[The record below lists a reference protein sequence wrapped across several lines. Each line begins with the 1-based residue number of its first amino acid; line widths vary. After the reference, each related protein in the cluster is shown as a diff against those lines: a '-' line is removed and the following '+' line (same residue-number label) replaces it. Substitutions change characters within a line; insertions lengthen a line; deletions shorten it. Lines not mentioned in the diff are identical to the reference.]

1 MIGQTVSHYRI
12 VEKLGEGAMGVVY
25 LAEDTHLGR
34 HVAIKFLTDSQDHRY
49 RARFIREAR
58 AVSTISHPHIAVIH
72 DYGETTEC
80 QPFIVMEYI
89 KGETLSD
96 LLHESKLTI
105 TEAVE
110 VIEAVGEALGA
121 AHARGIIH
129 RDIKPSNVLVNKDGE
144 VKVLDFGL
152 VKHLH
157 EDHPQEAGPDANTLL
172 ARTSSNVIIGTPL
185 YLSPEQAMG
194 TAVDARSDIFAL
206 GALLY
211 ESLTG
216 KPAFSGGSVIEI
228 GARILHFNPPPP
240 SSINK
245 RVHPELDR
253 ITLKALAKKPESR
266 YQKAAEMV
274 ADLRA
279 TRNALDNEDG
289 HRTQRLVASKPS
301 HSSAFKSISESL
313 RRPRLSIGFF
323 AFAIVCVGLAIGLIW
338 PRPPITQPVPFENFK
353 VRQLT
358 NAGQTADAVISL
370 DGKYVAHIVDDG
382 RQESLW
388 IRQVSTSSDIEI
400 QPPAASKHEGL
411 TFSRDSDYIFYNRR
425 DIGVDSADLY
435 RIPTLGGESRRV
447 LADLAGPISLSP
459 DGGRLAFVRRYPPE
473 GETALIVANSDGS
486 GEHQV
491 AVRKPPSYFYVAGP
505 SWSPDGSRL
514 ICVGGT
520 SVGGFHMNVVE
531 IRIQDGLTRSIT
543 PENWFVIERV
553 AWSADGTGIIIT
565 AADQPGSPFQ
575 IWYVAYSSGQSR
587 RVTNDLN
594 SYVGVSLTAD
604 SKNLVTVQTARLL
617 GIWVVPYADA
627 TRARLVAPGSMGG
640 ITWFGNERIAFTSNV
655 SGSTDIWIM
664 DADGSN
670 KKQMTLDAFT
680 ERDPSV
686 SPDGRYLVFA
696 SNRTGAFNVWRIDL
710 DGNNPKQLTDGRD
723 EQFPSCSPDGRWVIY
738 QGFVAGVPTIW
749 KVPIDGGESVQLTN
763 KYSNWPVISPDG
775 KQVAY
780 SYLDDPVARWKVGV
794 MPLDGAGPTKSFDIP
809 RLSIPN
815 LSWQRVRWTPD
826 GKALTYID
834 NRDNVSNVWKQP
846 LNDGKAQQLTHFKS
860 DRILN
865 FDWSQDGRLL
875 GCVRGVVKSDVVLL
889 TNVIDPE

>member
-1 MIGQTVSHYRI
+1 
-12 VEKLGEGAMGVVY
+12 
-25 LAEDTHLGR
+25 
-34 HVAIKFLTDSQDHRY
+34 
-49 RARFIREAR
+49 
-58 AVSTISHPHIAVIH
+58 
-72 DYGETTEC
+72 
-80 QPFIVMEYI
+80 
-89 KGETLSD
+89 
-96 LLHESKLTI
+96 
-105 TEAVE
+105 
-110 VIEAVGEALGA
+110 
-121 AHARGIIH
+121 
-129 RDIKPSNVLVNKDGE
+129 
-144 VKVLDFGL
+144 
-152 VKHLH
+152 
-157 EDHPQEAGPDANTLL
+157 
-172 ARTSSNVIIGTPL
+172 
-185 YLSPEQAMG
+185 
-194 TAVDARSDIFAL
+194 
-206 GALLY
+206 
-211 ESLTG
+211 
-216 KPAFSGGSVIEI
+216 
-228 GARILHFNPPPP
+228 
-240 SSINK
+240 
-245 RVHPELDR
+245 
-253 ITLKALAKKPESR
+253 
-266 YQKAAEMV
+266 
-274 ADLRA
+274 
-279 TRNALDNEDG
+279 
-289 HRTQRLVASKPS
+289 
-301 HSSAFKSISESL
+301 
-313 RRPRLSIGFF
+313 
-323 AFAIVCVGLAIGLIW
+323 
-338 PRPPITQPVPFENFK
+338 
-353 VRQLT
+353 
-358 NAGQTADAVISL
+358 
-370 DGKYVAHIVDDG
+370 
-382 RQESLW
+382 
-388 IRQVSTSSDIEI
+388 
-400 QPPAASKHEGL
+400 
-411 TFSRDSDYIFYNRR
+411 
-425 DIGVDSADLY
+425 
-435 RIPTLGGESRRV
+435 
-447 LADLAGPISLSP
+447 
-459 DGGRLAFVRRYPPE
+459 
-473 GETALIVANSDGS
+473 
-486 GEHQV
+486 
-491 AVRKPPSYFYVAGP
+491 
-505 SWSPDGSRL
+505 
-514 ICVGGT
+514 
-520 SVGGFHMNVVE
+520 MNVVE

-604 SKNLVTVQTARLL
+604 SKNLVTVQTVRLL

-627 TRARLVAPGSMGG
+627 TRARLVAPGSMSG

-670 KKQMTLDAFT
+670 KKQMTSDAFT

-710 DGNNPKQLTDGRD
+710 DGNNPKQLTDGGD

-860 DRILN
+860 DQILN